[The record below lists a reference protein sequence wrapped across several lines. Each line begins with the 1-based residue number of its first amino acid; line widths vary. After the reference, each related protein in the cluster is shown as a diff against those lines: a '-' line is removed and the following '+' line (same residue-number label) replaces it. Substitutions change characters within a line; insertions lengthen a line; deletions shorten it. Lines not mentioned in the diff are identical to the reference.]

1 MKEQVVQFG
10 PKRNLVGILAQPSGS
25 DAGLE
30 APAVIMLNAG
40 LLHRIGPHR
49 MSVLLAR
56 RLATAGVCSL
66 RFDMG
71 NFGDSTELPSGKSED
86 ERVLSDVQS
95 AMDFLEQK
103 EIAHSFVL
111 AGLCSGADNSYSVAL
126 REPRVTGTIF
136 LDGHGFWTSWSRVV
150 HYLPRLLRV
159 RSWFNFARRNLSQG
173 TPSKEGQDAM
183 LGQQRLRRPFGER
196 LEVERALQSLVDR
209 GTQMLYIYT
218 GSVKYYYNY
227 ANQFFDMFKGLDPR
241 GRIKVVYFPKADHTY
256 TFTEDRDLMFAALIK
271 WYVSRPWVGSQKEI
285 ATK

>member
-1 MKEQVVQFG
+1 
-10 PKRNLVGILAQPSGS
+10 
-25 DAGLE
+25 
-30 APAVIMLNAG
+30 
-40 LLHRIGPHR
+40 
-49 MSVLLAR
+49 
-56 RLATAGVCSL
+56 
-66 RFDMG
+66 
-71 NFGDSTELPSGKSED
+71 
-86 ERVLSDVQS
+86 
-95 AMDFLEQK
+95 
-103 EIAHSFVL
+103 
-111 AGLCSGADNSYSVAL
+111 
-126 REPRVTGTIF
+126 
-136 LDGHGFWTSWSRVV
+136 
-150 HYLPRLLRV
+150 
-159 RSWFNFARRNLSQG
+159 
-173 TPSKEGQDAM
+173 M